1 MDMRSLQTRITF
13 VFALLFLLFGAVLS
27 YRIYVSSTA
36 LIAESVGLQAR
47 TIAEQAVKLVD
58 SNQYMSIDPAKGP
71 NDYYH
76 QLRGQ
81 LNELRETNNLK
92 YIYTMAR
99 TTDKSG
105 AVQYIYIVDGA
116 PPNGEQVS
124 ELGDV
129 EENRYESLVTA
140 FETGTAQVGE
150 MSNDPEYGA
159 TVTAYV
165 PIRGTQ
171 GELIGIMGADFD
183 ATAIFRVL
191 QNHRIDLIVFFGA
204 AMIVV
209 LILILAFSKYLIRP
223 LQQLSKQVQ
232 RVGEGDLTVELTLG
246 MRRKDEVGELA
257 SVFNRVVAELREII
271 RRIADRSIDL
281 NQVSSHLAS
290 GARHASDT
298 TEEVTAVVKDAAR
311 TAEEQAERTAD
322 TLRAVEEVT
331 IGMQRI
337 AESSN
342 TMNDMSQQT
351 AGKARNGD
359 RYIRQARE
367 DMRELRE
374 VSSHSMELM
383 ENLVLRSREIGQIS
397 AVITGIAQQTNI
409 LALNAGIESARAGEA
424 GKGFSVVAGEVRK
437 LASQSV
443 EAAERIS
450 ELIEAVQLGTDQANT
465 AMYAAMSKI
474 EQSMLVVDHAG
485 ETFEFILSELEAYT
499 DQVQDVSA
507 VSEQVAAGSEE
518 VNASMDEMK
527 RLNERYA
534 ESYRSIAAAAE
545 DQRLTTAEL
554 ASLASTLSEM
564 SERLNE
570 MIQRFKV

>member
-1 MDMRSLQTRITF
+1 MRSLQTRITI
-13 VFALLFLLFGAVLS
+13 VFTLLFLLFGAVLS
-27 YRIYVSSTA
+27 YRLYVSSTA
-36 LIAESVGLQAR
+36 LITESVGLQAR
-47 TIAEQAVKLVD
+47 TIAEQAVKLID

-99 TTDKSG
+99 TTDESG
-105 AVQYIYIVDGA
+105 AAQYIYIVDGA
-116 PPNGEQVS
+116 PPNGEDVS

-129 EENRYESLVTA
+129 EENSYESLVAA
-140 FETGTAQVGE
+140 FETGTSQVGE
-150 MSNDPEYGA
+150 LSNDPEYGA
-159 TVTAYV
+159 IVTAYV
-165 PIRGTQ
+165 PIRSAQ
-171 GELIGIMGADFD
+171 GELIGVMGADFD
-183 ATAIFRVL
+183 ATTIFQVL
-191 QNHRIDLIVFFGA
+191 QKHRTDLIVFFGA
-204 AMIVV
+204 AMIMV

-232 RVGEGDLTVELTLG
+232 RVGEGDLTIELTLG

-257 SVFNRVVAELREII
+257 SVFNRVIAELREII
-271 RRIADRSIDL
+271 RGIADRSTDL
-281 NQVSSHLAS
+281 NQVSTHLAS
-290 GARHASDT
+290 GAMHAADT
-298 TEEVTAVVKDAAR
+298 TKEVTAVVKDAAR
-311 TAEEQAERTAD
+311 TAEEQAERTTD

-342 TMNDMSQQT
+342 TMNELSQQT
-351 AGKARNGD
+351 AGKARSGD
-359 RYIRQARE
+359 LYIRQARE

-374 VSSHSMELM
+374 VSSRSQELM
-383 ENLVLRSREIGQIS
+383 ENLVLRSQEIGQIS

-450 ELIEAVQLGTDQANT
+450 ELIEAVQSGTDQANT
-465 AMYAAMSKI
+465 AIGAAMSKM
-474 EQSMLVVDHAG
+474 ERSMLVVDQAG
-485 ETFEFILSELEAYT
+485 EAFELILSELESYA

-554 ASLASTLSEM
+554 ANLAGTLSEM
-564 SERLNE
+564 SGRLNG